1 MLKKLVIGTGAA
13 ALLGSLIFGRDVVS
27 YGRTAWS
34 ATRDAVKREV
44 PLEFEIERARTAVC
58 QLDPTIKHTL
68 KTIAEQQVDIEHM
81 NKQIAQRTD
90 DLQTA
95 KDQMLTL
102 KHDLDSGKSTFRYA
116 SIEYSV
122 ADVKRDVRTRFE
134 RYKAAE
140 AMLERDRRIQK
151 SRSQALFAHEKQLD
165 QMLTQKKDLEAQVEQ
180 LEARLQT
187 IRAEQS
193 VSAPEIDESALSNVK
208 RLIAEV
214 NKQLDV
220 QEKLLDSS
228 GKFGTGLIPVDTKPA
243 VELGNVTAEIDE
255 YFKPAQDKK
264 SADPVKPAPQ
274 LATAERSK

>member
-44 PLEFEIERARTAVC
+44 PTEFEIERARTAVV
-58 QLDPTIKHTL
+58 QLDPAIKHTL
-68 KTIAEQQVDIEHM
+68 KTIAEQQVDIEQM
-81 NKQIAQRTD
+81 NRQIAQRTD

-95 KDQMLTL
+95 KEQMLTL
-102 KHDLDSGKSTFRYA
+102 KHDLESGKSTFRYA
-116 SIEYSV
+116 SIDYSV

-140 AMLERDRRIQK
+140 AMLERDRKIQK
-151 SRSQALFAHEKQLD
+151 ARSQALFAHEKQLD

-193 VSAPEIDESALSNVK
+193 ISAPEMDESALSNVK

-220 QEKLLDSS
+220 QEKVLDAS
-228 GKFGTGLIPVDTKPA
+228 GKFGTGLIPVDTKPV
-243 VELGNVTAEIDE
+243 VEMGNVTAEIDE

-264 SADPVKPAPQ
+264 SADAVKPAPQ